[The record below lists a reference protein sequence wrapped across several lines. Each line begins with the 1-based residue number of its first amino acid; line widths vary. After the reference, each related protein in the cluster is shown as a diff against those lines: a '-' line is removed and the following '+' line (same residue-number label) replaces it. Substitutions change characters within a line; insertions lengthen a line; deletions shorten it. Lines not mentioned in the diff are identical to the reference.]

1 MLEGSFQHE
10 DFCGHKGTINPGDL
24 QVNMHL
30 QYVMVCMSDML
41 KICRLTLG
49 FQRTVCIM
57 ACIMA
62 CMLVYACWYGYCV
75 LWCAC

>member
-24 QVNMHL
+24 QVNMHF

-41 KICRLTLG
+41 ICRLTPG
-49 FQRTVCIM
+49 FSTYGMYARYYGGIIM
-57 ACIMA
+57 HVGMDIA
-62 CMLVYACWYGYCV
+62 YCGV
-75 LWCAC
+75 HVRC